1 MEVVVL
7 EAVLPQIVDLV
18 CEEVIHS
25 IMLSRCCMW
34 SKKKWKKVMKI
45 IRKTKDDRTTKVLD
59 IIETHT
65 KQKILDY
72 AIRLDETIKISNV

>member
-1 MEVVVL
+1 MEAVIL
-7 EAVLPQIVDLV
+7 EAILPQIVDLV

-25 IMLSRCCMW
+25 IMLSKCCMW

-45 IRKTKDDRTTKVLD
+45 IKNNKDDRTTKVLD
-59 IIETHT
+59 IIQTHS

>member
-18 CEEVIHS
+18 CEEVIQS

-45 IRKTKDDRTTKVLD
+45 IRKTKDDRTTRVLD

>member
-18 CEEVIHS
+18 CEEVIQS

>member
-1 MEVVVL
+1 
-7 EAVLPQIVDLV
+7 
-18 CEEVIHS
+18 
-25 IMLSRCCMW
+25 MW